1 MSHYDCN
8 NCGYYLGVGY
18 GYCEYCTPKSYLIYI
33 KNKNNKLIKNIP
45 KEIANSIY
53 NYENY
58 DEYSKALKEYNL
70 NKPTNTQPLPILTKE
85 ELLEQ
90 KYKLIEYHLVKEVRE
105 TTEKYKSL
113 LKK

>member
-1 MSHYDCN
+1 MSHYDCD
-8 NCGYYLGVGY
+8 NCGYSLGIDY

-33 KNKNNKLIKNIP
+33 KNRNNKLIKNIP

-58 DEYSKALKEYNL
+58 DEYSKAFKEYNL
-70 NKPTNTQPLPILTKE
+70 NKPTNVQSLPILSKE

-105 TTEKYKSL
+105 ITEKYKNL